1 MAISR
6 RDVLLGSAGP
16 WGAASF
22 SFLVQGNMVLEAPT
36 SESNLSQRLER
47 AYFGHESHALESRP
61 AAL

>member
-6 RDVLLGSAGP
+6 RDVLFGSAGAL
-16 WGAASF
+16 GDASF
-22 SFLVQGNMVLEAPT
+22 SFLVQGNIVLEAPT
-36 SESNLSQRLER
+36 SESNLSQRLEH